1 MGDYK
6 IAMSS
11 TGAACIFLLLALASA
26 INICPGEGPRYGDYK
41 CNHDSTHRV
50 CARLKNTSGEKLQW
64 GSGDFWA
71 ITSQPDWSSQVGSDP
86 KNPGGDWCICMWATA
101 RLISQ
106 VGWLMCT
113 WTAQQQMCITSWASI
128 QMVEWTSS
136 QPKIVLH
143 RSAHISCVTKQMWRY
158 EA

>member
-1 MGDYK
+1 MGEDK

-11 TGAACIFLLLALASA
+11 TGAACVFLLLALASA

-41 CNHDSTHRV
+41 CNHDATHRV

-71 ITSQPDWSSQVGSDP
+71 ITRQPDWSSQVGSDP
-86 KNPGGDWCICMWATA
+86 KNPGGDWCICMW
-101 RLISQ
+101 
-106 VGWLMCT
+106 
-113 WTAQQQMCITSWASI
+113 TAQQQMCLTSWASI

>member
-1 MGDYK
+1 MGEDE

-11 TGAACIFLLLALASA
+11 TGAVCVFLLLALASA

-50 CARLKNTSGEKLQW
+50 CARLKNPSGEKLQW

-71 ITSQPDWSSQVGSDP
+71 ITRQPDWSSQVGSDP

-101 RLISQ
+101 RLIS
-106 VGWLMCT
+106 V
-113 WTAQQQMCITSWASI
+113 A
-128 QMVEWTSS
+128 
-136 QPKIVLH
+136 P
-143 RSAHISCVTKQMWRY
+143 RSAHTRLSLINPHKT
-158 EA
+158 ELP